1 MLLICYFTW
10 LKFMEVSATDEM
22 KKRFVIETRQSFP
35 VNRFNNFLKNLNL
48 LVVCIVAVKDGE
60 HVIQSGHDV

>member
-22 KKRFVIETRQSFP
+22 KKWFVLETRQSFP
-35 VNRFNNFLKNLNL
+35 VDRFNHFLKNLNL
-48 LVVCIVAVKDGE
+48 PVVCIVAVKDGE
-60 HVIQSGHDV
+60 DVIQSGHDV